1 MFKRII
7 AIATLLLVV
16 GIIGSIFTYKSVSK
30 AEASIEEKIIQDEFD
45 EIDIRV
51 DEASVEVLPT
61 EDSTAKIELTK
72 KQSNYQLLADVEG
85 SMLKVV
91 VESKQKKLFNF
102 GFTSPFLSLKV
113 FVPEK
118 DYVSLDVKSDNGHLQ
133 INALL
138 VKDVEAETD
147 NGRIKLSNM
156 QSDKVIAT
164 ANNGKIDLE
173 NVTAQLVNTKTNNGK
188 IKLADVDGQLVGR
201 TNNGSI
207 SLIAQEI
214 DRPIDFA
221 TDNGKILIQ
230 TEHEPTNAILDI
242 KIDNGKVDY
251 FGESTWDTVI
261 GDGEHVINL
270 ETKNGKITLKH

>member
-1 MFKRII
+1 
-7 AIATLLLVV
+7 
-16 GIIGSIFTYKSVSK
+16 
-30 AEASIEEKIIQDEFD
+30 
-45 EIDIRV
+45 
-51 DEASVEVLPT
+51 
-61 EDSTAKIELTK
+61 
-72 KQSNYQLLADVEG
+72 
-85 SMLKVV
+85 
-91 VESKQKKLFNF
+91 KQKKLFNF

-118 DYVSLDVKSDNGHLQ
+118 DYASLDVKSDNGHLQ
-133 INALL
+133 INDLL

-173 NVTAQLVNTKTNNGK
+173 NVTALMVDTKTNNGK
-188 IKLADVDGQLVGR
+188 IRLADVDGQLVGR

-214 DRPIDFA
+214 DRPIDFS

-242 KIDNGKVDY
+242 KIDNGRVGY
-251 FGESTWDTVI
+251 FEIFAWETVI
-261 GDGEHVINL
+261 SEGEHVIISVANQA
-270 ETKNGKITLKH
+270 KITLKQ